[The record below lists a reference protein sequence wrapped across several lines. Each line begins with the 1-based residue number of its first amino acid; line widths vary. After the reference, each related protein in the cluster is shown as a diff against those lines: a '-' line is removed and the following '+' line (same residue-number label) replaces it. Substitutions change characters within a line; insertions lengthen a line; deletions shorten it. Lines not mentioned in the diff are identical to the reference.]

1 LACFFAYEDLLLVT
15 RADLG
20 VSNDGLEQG
29 DLLRIFINDLDEHLL
44 PTADEEMST
53 S

>member
-1 LACFFAYEDLLLVT
+1 
-15 RADLG
+15 

-44 PTADEEMST
+44 PTADEEMPT